1 MRIRFLFGVFTI
13 LLSLI
18 LLGFS
23 TNKNFFEN
31 QENNEPPGRYLRPG
45 EWVEMVVDATQSWTD
60 TGLEVV
66 AGQKLIFRA
75 QGGIS
80 LQRGNPIA
88 YCGPEGYPLKTVQ
101 QPLKDRNIG
110 ALIGKVVKL
119 ISIEKDE
126 ETGEEKR
133 NEIEEIFYLGAR
145 REIYMPLDGHLYL
158 GINEVVVG
166 DNLGSLRVEV
176 RAGR

>member
-1 MRIRFLFGVFTI
+1 MRVRIYY
-13 LLSLI
+13 LLLALI
-18 LLGFS
+18 LLFFFS
-23 TNKNFFEN
+23 EKNFFFGREK
-31 QENNEPPGRYLRPG
+31 NEPQGRYLRPG
-45 EWVEMVVDATQSWTD
+45 EWMEVVVEASQNWTD
-60 TGLEVV
+60 TGLEVL

-88 YCGPEGYPLKTVQ
+88 YCGPEGYPMKTVQ
-101 QPLKDRNIG
+101 QPLKDKNIG

-133 NEIEEIFYLGAR
+133 NEMEEIFYIGIS
-145 REIYMPLDGHLYL
+145 REINMPLDGRLYL

-166 DNLGSLRVEV
+166 DNLGSFRVEI
-176 RAGR
+176 RAAR